1 LGAAELDMDNQQA
14 ARDYALELA
23 KFQRGGQQGDPI
35 QRINNIMGQNPDL
48 TFEQAASLLQY
59 Y

>member
-1 LGAAELDMDNQQA
+1 MDNQKA

-23 KFQRGGQQGDPI
+23 KFERGGGDPI
-35 QRINNIMGQNPDL
+35 QRINNIMAQNPDL
-48 TFEQAASLLQY
+48 TFEQASSLLQY